1 MFNNQFRPPMFPN
14 TFGNMGTVANF
25 NQFGQGM
32 QAFGGMQPM
41 GPPIP
46 FGYGNQGGNS
56 SPANASD
63 IISQSVIDGSSP
75 ANGSVRR
82 LQQVQHHVQQ
92 VPVVRTVQMRERIIE
107 IPQIHVV
114 KEYVPKIEVVERVKE
129 VPKIEIQVVEK
140 VIEVPQIQIVDK
152 YVDKVEVREVER
164 YVPKIEIVEIVREVP
179 KVEYEIVERI
189 VEVPQ
194 IQYVD
199 RIVEVPQ
206 KREVLKHVAKLEI
219 VDVPIKREV
228 KVPKPEK
235 KIVEEVLEVTVPEI
249 IEVPIE
255 KEIKVTVPV
264 PQIQRIERPVP
275 GPLNVVD
282 VEVEVKVPRH
292 VQVPQYID
300 VPVPRDVVK
309 EVLVPRQVP
318 KYKDVEVPVEVEQI
332 VTIPIERKVPV
343 PRTVYKHVE
352 EIKRVEVPY
361 EVTISEEVEEI
372 VEIVQQVQPVIEPVV
387 QTRYERLPPI
397 REKGKPVYVNGGPS
411 GPAGNNQLPPL
422 PPNRFNQNMNQ
433 FQGHQQNQFQSQ
445 IQFQQNQG
453 PRLLQ
458 GPPASSFANQ
468 ATPIMNSAT
477 APSFFQEPPV
487 SSYFNEPQN
496 LISAF
501 PTQQPQIPAAA
512 VSSPLATALNLANSV
527 SLRPS
532 QARPDSPLPAS
543 PIKQDITD
551 LGHEDPEDEADR
563 NSLTHPEGR
572 SLLSPQVEVH
582 IQSLPFSN
590 DENEDHNVEQEESNI
605 NEKSI
610 TGIKEQQPREVEL

>member
-1 MFNNQFRPPMFPN
+1 
-14 TFGNMGTVANF
+14 MGTVANF
-25 NQFGQGM
+25 NQFGPGM
-32 QAFGGMQPM
+32 VPFGGIPPM
-41 GPPIP
+41 GPPAP

-56 SPANASD
+56 SQANASE
-63 IISQSVIDGSSP
+63 IMSQSVIDGTS
-75 ANGSVRR
+75 AGGNSVRR
-82 LQQVQHHVQQ
+82 LQQVQQHVQQ
-92 VPVVRTVQMRERIIE
+92 VPVVRTVQLRERIIE

-114 KEYVPKIEVVERVKE
+114 KEYVPKLEIVERIKE

-140 VIEVPQIQIVDK
+140 VIEVPQVQFVDK

-164 YVPKIEIVEIVREVP
+164 YVPKIEVIEIVREVP
-179 KVEYEIVERI
+179 KIEYEIVEKI

-194 IQYVD
+194 IQYID

-206 KREVLKHVAKLEI
+206 KREVLKHVPKLEI

-235 KIVEEVLEVTVPEI
+235 RIVEEIQEVTVPEI

-255 KEIKVTVPV
+255 KEIKVNVPV
-264 PQIQRIERPVP
+264 PKIQRIERPVP

-309 EVLVPRQVP
+309 EIPVPRQVP
-318 KYKDVEVPVEVEQI
+318 RYKDVEVPVEVEQI
-332 VTIPIERKVPV
+332 VTVPIERKVPV

-361 EVTISEEVEEI
+361 EVTIPEEVEEI

-397 REKGKPVYVNGGPS
+397 REKGKAVYVNGG
-411 GPAGNNQLPPL
+411 GPQNNQLPPL
-422 PPNRFNQNMNQ
+422 PPQNRFNMNP
-433 FQGHQQNQFQSQ
+433 
-445 IQFQQNQG
+445 G
-453 PRLLQ
+453 PRLMQL
-458 GPPASSFANQ
+458 PPTSFASQ
-468 ATPIMNSAT
+468 ATPILNSVPP
-477 APSFFQEPPV
+477 PSFFQEPPV
-487 SSYFNEPQN
+487 SS
-496 LISAF
+496 
-501 PTQQPQIPAAA
+501 QPPPAV
-512 VSSPLATALNLANSV
+512 VSSPLATAINLVNNSNSMRV
-527 SLRPS
+527 T
-532 QARPDSPLPAS
+532 QVRPDSPLPAS

-551 LGHEDPEDEADR
+551 LGHDDPEDEADR

-572 SLLSPQVEVH
+572 SLLSPDVR
-582 IQSLPFSN
+582 IQPLPYSDNENDNPSN
-590 DENEDHNVEQEESNI
+590 EIEESNI
-605 NEKSI
+605 NNKSQNEHRP
-610 TGIKEQQPREVEL
+610 EQVKAPEVEL